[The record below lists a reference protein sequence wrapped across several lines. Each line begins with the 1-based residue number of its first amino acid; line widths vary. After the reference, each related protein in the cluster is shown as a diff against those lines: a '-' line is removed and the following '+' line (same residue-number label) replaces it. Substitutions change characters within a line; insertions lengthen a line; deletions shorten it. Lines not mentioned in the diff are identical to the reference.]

1 MSHIPVKWTSEQIRE
16 IVRDEMAKIARE
28 NQAVANA
35 EMSVF
40 RAGLRAKIDAEKTA
54 VAAAEMSVF
63 RAGLRAKIEEHM
75 NDMDVPEHLRAD
87 IRFLAERLIGD

>member
-1 MSHIPVKWTSEQIRE
+1 MTETEVRA

-40 RAGLRAKIDAEKTA
+40 RAGLKAQ
-54 VAAAEMSVF
+54 
-63 RAGLRAKIEEHM
+63 LEEHM

-87 IRFLAERLIGD
+87 VRLLAEKLIGD

>member
-1 MSHIPVKWTSEQIRE
+1 MSHIPVKWTSEQIRA

-40 RAGLRAKIDAEKTA
+40 RAGLKAQ
-54 VAAAEMSVF
+54 
-63 RAGLRAKIEEHM
+63 LEEHM

-87 IRFLAERLIGD
+87 VRLLAERLIGD

>member
-1 MSHIPVKWTSEQIRE
+1 MTETEVRA

-40 RAGLRAKIDAEKTA
+40 RAGLKAQ
-54 VAAAEMSVF
+54 
-63 RAGLRAKIEEHM
+63 LEEHM
-75 NDMDVPEHLRAD
+75 NDMDAPEHLRAD
-87 IRFLAERLIGD
+87 VRLLAERLIGD

>member
-40 RAGLRAKIDAEKTA
+40 RAGLKAQ
-54 VAAAEMSVF
+54 
-63 RAGLRAKIEEHM
+63 LEEHM

-87 IRFLAERLIGD
+87 VRLLAEKLIGD

>member
-16 IVRDEMAKIARE
+16 IVRDEIAKI
-28 NQAVANA
+28 

-40 RAGLRAKIDAEKTA
+40 RAGLKAQ
-54 VAAAEMSVF
+54 
-63 RAGLRAKIEEHM
+63 LEEHM

-87 IRFLAERLIGD
+87 VRLLAEKLIGD